1 MIIRLIRFLRC
12 TGQSGVIEMI
22 AEQFGFAMMPLC
34 VKIASRLISGTTSG
48 TPASMR
54 NADELSTI
62 TVPAF
67 TAAGANFFEVP
78 LPAENKPMWTPAK
91 LASVSSC
98 TGSALPRNCIVLPA
112 ERADANSL
120 SSLSGNLRRSRH
132 SSSSTPTAPVAP
144 TIATTGFEILLAD
157 MC

>member
-1 MIIRLIRFLRC
+1 
-12 TGQSGVIEMI
+12 MI

-54 NADELSTI
+54 NADELSTM
-62 TVPAF
+62 TVPAL
-67 TAAGANFFEVP
+67 TAAGANFFDVP
-78 LPAENKPMWTPAK
+78 LPAENKPMSTPAK

-98 TGSALPRNCIVLPA
+98 TRMSLPRNFIVLPA

-120 SSLSGNLRRSRH
+120 SSFSGNLRCSRH
-132 SSSSTPTAPVAP
+132 C
-144 TIATTGFEILLAD
+144 EQLDAD
-157 MC
+157 GARRADDRDDGI